1 MAIADYSKLTATL
14 KRILMGHIE
23 GGTLILP
30 TLPKIAQELQQLL
43 EDPKADQAKIIKL
56 IDKDPILVAAIMKVS
71 NSALHRRSGKMESLT
86 KAINHLGFRSIK
98 NVLLTS
104 ISRQIFVSHDP
115 RINSTISALW
125 EHSLAVGLL
134 ARNVAGISGCRDVEP
149 AYIAGLLHDVGKIV
163 VAAYLLEFERGL
175 PIREAMDWIDLDN
188 WLGIIE
194 ELHRDIGIAIVESW
208 NLPIVITR
216 IIEEFEDYD
225 AADRISPLNSVL
237 FANALAKREG
247 LYEGIPDH
255 DGIQSM
261 IMIGKSLLGID
272 DAVITGLTR
281 EINDQIL
288 V

>member
-1 MAIADYSKLTATL
+1 MAIADYTKLTETL
-14 KRILMGHIE
+14 RRILMGHIE

-56 IDKDPILVAAIMKVS
+56 IDKDPILVAGIMKVS

-98 NVLLTS
+98 NVLLTN

-115 RINSTISALW
+115 RINSTIAALW

-134 ARNVAGISGCRDVEP
+134 ARNVAGISGVRDVEP

-188 WLGIIE
+188 WLNIIE
-194 ELHRDIGIAIVESW
+194 ELHRDIGMAMVESW
-208 NLPIVITR
+208 NLPTVITR